1 MSADDLSASGR
12 WARDPYVQALEEQ
25 LKKLGFKVYTPAS
38 YVFSSRGDGVH
49 AVGPS
54 RRRGLASAW

>member
-38 YVFSSRGDGVH
+38 YVFLHAAMAYTPTPSRGD
-49 AVGPS
+49 
-54 RRRGLASAW
+54 R